1 MSLNHV
7 CRRCG
12 GDDLVYDK
20 ETGETICLGCGLVVA
35 HDNRVSQSYRKEEEQ
50 SSAEKAT
57 TSRNMKRLMTIDKR
71 IRVDEEDIYVL
82 RLAVTEIKRIIQAM
96 HLPDIVAETAED
108 IYRRAQGKDLI
119 LRGTIVGF
127 AAASVYA
134 ACRIR
139 GIPRT
144 LREVSEVSS
153 EDVKAIARMYRIIV
167 TELDVS
173 VELDTPLK
181 HVPRIT
187 SDVGLSHRAETLA
200 SRLLLTVMDTGHH
213 IGKSPEGLAASS
225 LYIACKMI
233 GESCTQKKLSD
244 ASGVSPLTIRKRV
257 KGIKKAVDVDS
268 LVESA

>member
-1 MSLNHV
+1 MSLNQV

-12 GDDLVYDK
+12 SDDIVYD
-20 ETGETICLGCGLVVA
+20 EDTGETICLGCGLVVA
-35 HDNRVSQSYRKEEEQ
+35 RDNRVSQRYLEDEAVSTENLSPSRK
-50 SSAEKAT
+50 
-57 TSRNMKRLMTIDKR
+57 MKRLMTIDKR

-82 RLAVTEIKRIIQAM
+82 RVAVTEIKRLVQAM
-96 HLPDIVAETAED
+96 HLPEIIAQTAED
-108 IYRRAQGKDLI
+108 IYRRAQGQDLI

-134 ACRIR
+134 ACRTR

-144 LREVSEVSS
+144 LREVSEYSS
-153 EDVKAIARMYRIIV
+153 EDVKSIARMYRLIV

-173 VELDTPLK
+173 VEIDTPLK
-181 HVPRIT
+181 HIPRIT

-200 SRLLLTVMDTGHH
+200 SRILLAAIDTGHH

-225 LYIACKMI
+225 LYIACKSI
-233 GESCTQKKLSD
+233 GESCTQKELSD

-257 KGIKKAVDVDS
+257 KGIKEAVDVES
-268 LVESA
+268 LVKSA